1 MSTIKSFKKF
11 IEESIWSDIQ
21 DRSSG
26 EVVRKEDDI
35 NTLDLNEFYAYIKDQ
50 YKTKVEYIDL
60 DAMGGENGDVLGVD
74 ITENVILFYK
84 PKRGHI
90 LLSWSRVK
98 IPMPFF
104 DELIDRFKVENP
116 HSMRKIITEKDGS
129 CTNKTFVD
137 VIEFFLGHKE
147 TIMNESIWSDIQD
160 RSSGE
165 TVRKEDERQKI
176 LERLLATYIK
186 LFAES
191 CYYHDEY
198 TYGSYPDFRAYI
210 KDFRDNPRI
219 EEVCPNDSYFDDL
232 LDYVNKETWVN
243 QIFDTVLEI
252 SQRIDKGEHPITDD
266 VIEELKKHNVNE
278 SIWSDIQDRSAG
290 DTVRQE
296 DISEEDRKEIDY
308 IFNGFAYLIVFT
320 YYEPTIDDFI
330 KMMKEAHP
338 DKDNSKY
345 IAWVKSNWDKKYKDE
360 LDKKIQYYKTY
371 IDKKINRY
379 LNHFVAQIVY
389 CEKYNVSLIDI
400 KKFADEV
407 YKNGGMPLEMS
418 SVGEIDVNE
427 SWYDIFKKYVDENW
441 NDVKKR
447 INDFI
452 VEENQK
458 IAKTGFK
465 KTPGKK
471 ICDILDEW
479 WYSLGDEKEDI
490 AWDEFGERAED
501 KYYEEHDPEY
511 NEYTGEDFEADDEWA
526 NASWIESVEI
536 YMKYNQ
542 KTNESIWSDIQDRS
556 SGDTVRKED
565 EMNDYDFLML
575 RETAKMFRNSMKR
588 SRYASRRNTC
598 DNFIKYIE
606 RRKEEHF
613 WTSVSDEVYDK
624 VIRFVQ
630 KNWGDCTGIQE
641 FMDKYLSNINECDG
655 VPGGLTPADVGG
667 MGPAYFPGPNGEP
680 GSGDLPSPTG
690 IVYKQVAP
698 FDTFIKIRKQKKKKK
713 KKFRIEDEPCAHSK
727 NPKIY
732 DHVDDFRDYVDRIYS
747 NIDKRK

>member
-1 MSTIKSFKKF
+1 MGTIKSFKKF

-21 DRSSG
+21 DRSAG
-26 EVVRKEDDI
+26 DTVRKEDDI
-35 NTLDLNEFYAYIKDQ
+35 NTLDLNDFYAYIKDQ

-60 DAMGGENGDVLGVD
+60 DAMGGENGDVLSVD

-116 HSMRKIITEKDGS
+116 HAMRKIITEKDGS

-137 VIEFFLGHKE
+137 VIDFFLGHKE

-160 RSSGE
+160 RSAGD

-198 TYGSYPDFRAYI
+198 ACSYPDFRSYI

-232 LDYVNKETWVN
+232 LDYVNKETWDN
-243 QIFDTVLEI
+243 QIFDTVMEI
-252 SQRIDKGEHPITDD
+252 SHRIVKGEHPITDD
-266 VIEELKKHNVNE
+266 VTEELKKHNV
-278 SIWSDIQDRSAG
+278 
-290 DTVRQE
+290 
-296 DISEEDRKEIDY
+296 
-308 IFNGFAYLIVFT
+308 
-320 YYEPTIDDFI
+320 
-330 KMMKEAHP
+330 
-338 DKDNSKY
+338 
-345 IAWVKSNWDKKYKDE
+345 
-360 LDKKIQYYKTY
+360 
-371 IDKKINRY
+371 
-379 LNHFVAQIVY
+379 
-389 CEKYNVSLIDI
+389 
-400 KKFADEV
+400 
-407 YKNGGMPLEMS
+407 
-418 SVGEIDVNE
+418 
-427 SWYDIFKKYVDENW
+427 
-441 NDVKKR
+441 
-447 INDFI
+447 
-452 VEENQK
+452 
-458 IAKTGFK
+458 
-465 KTPGKK
+465 
-471 ICDILDEW
+471 
-479 WYSLGDEKEDI
+479 
-490 AWDEFGERAED
+490 
-501 KYYEEHDPEY
+501 
-511 NEYTGEDFEADDEWA
+511 
-526 NASWIESVEI
+526 
-536 YMKYNQ
+536 
-542 KTNESIWSDIQDRS
+542 NESIWSDIQDRS

-565 EMNDYDFLML
+565 EYDIDEDELERNVDHCIKTYVISSVYYDKYDGSSDTFLKCIQEWDRSICGNPHLYDRRFGKYVESIKVIPSYIKKNWETGKSYKSLVDKKISEEEKKVKDTGFIKKPGESISDTLSKWFDENMEKLGDDFCEEIEEYNEKYHYEGGLRSVDLGVEDWWDHLKYIEQVEIYQEYIKKTNESIWSDIQDRSSGEVVRKEDEMTQDDFIML
-575 RETAKMFRNSMKR
+575 RATAKMFRVGVRNYSNPKKR
-588 SRYASRRNTC
+588 KHTLKRIDGC
-598 DNFIKYIE
+598 DGFIYYILE
-606 RRKEEHF
+606 KKKEHF
-613 WTSVSDEVYDK
+613 WNDTPDEAYDK
-624 VIRFVQ
+624 AIKFV
-630 KNWGDCTGIQE
+630 KNNWGDCTGIQE
-641 FMDKYLSNINECDG
+641 FIDKCLNNINECDG

-698 FDTFIKIRKQKKKKK
+698 FDAFIKIRKQKKKKK

-732 DHVDDFRDYVDRIYS
+732 DHVDDFRDYVDRVYS